1 MSASTV
7 TRQPARYSQ
16 SPVAPTTNTLP
27 PAPGLPARPSFEA
40 PSYNREDMNRMH
52 AGHPTTATGHSVPKK
67 PVKKSH
73 LDEMEDFLKDT
84 KDAHKKGI
92 AEAEAAAQA
101 SSEARDQTELVD
113 LIQSAEDR
121 ARAAPTA
128 APTASATPADA
139 ATDGKKKKS
148 SKPQQLVYTDNSE
161 SPEEKLAKRSNYAF
175 KRD

>member
-1 MSASTV
+1 
-7 TRQPARYSQ
+7 
-16 SPVAPTTNTLP
+16 
-27 PAPGLPARPSFEA
+27 
-40 PSYNREDMNRMH
+40 
-52 AGHPTTATGHSVPKK
+52 
-67 PVKKSH
+67 
-73 LDEMEDFLKDT
+73 MEDFLKDT

-128 APTASATPADA
+128 APMAAPTASATPADA
-139 ATDGKKKKS
+139 ATDGKKKKKS
-148 SKPQQLVYTDNSE
+148 QQLIYTDNSE

-175 KRD
+175 RRD